1 MMNIFSFACGP
12 FYIFFGETVD
22 LLLILDLGGSLHT
35 VFLSGNLLKLGDKW
49 NYMEDLS
56 S

>member
-1 MMNIFSFACGP
+1 MMNIFSFAYGP

-22 LLLILDLGGSLHT
+22 LLLILDLGGSLPYC
-35 VFLSGNLLKLGDKW
+35 FLSGNLVKLGDKW
-49 NYMEDLS
+49 NYMEDVS

>member
-1 MMNIFSFACGP
+1 MMNIFSFAYGP

-35 VFLSGNLLKLGDKW
+35 VLLSENLLKLGDKW
-49 NYMEDLS
+49 NDMEDLS